1 MFPRVSDMPLS
12 RRLLVAPVGVILL
25 FAASVLAVL
34 ILLSSASRAAKQQ
47 AQLADLDISLQASV
61 ADAYKG
67 LGWAAGGVPAKRIDS
82 LFKNDLARLDSLRS
96 VLAHDSTSSDRA
108 DREGFRRT
116 DSLLASYRATVADLQ
131 DVSGGDISFAS
142 LYLGAAQ
149 AKFHAVDSA
158 LDRRMSRQKSNVDSS
173 LVSTRTCTLIG
184 LAVAVVLLVIESGA
198 GSMPRRRA

>member
-96 VLAHDSTSSDRA
+96 VLAHDSTSS
-108 DREGFRRT
+108 
-116 DSLLASYRATVADLQ
+116 Q
-131 DVSGGDISFAS
+131 VSGIET
-142 LYLGAAQ
+142 GAPG
-149 AKFHAVDSA
+149 
-158 LDRRMSRQKSNVDSS
+158 RG
-173 LVSTRTCTLIG
+173 RTQ
-184 LAVAVVLLVIESGA
+184 
-198 GSMPRRRA
+198 